1 MDNGR
6 EEKKDSRPERGMRE
20 IYIVLTRN
28 MPSNGTSA
36 SGDAKSTKR
45 FEQLNAKNNLK
56 FLDESN
62 FTC

>member
-1 MDNGR
+1 MGQ
-6 EEKKDSRPERGMRE
+6 KTDSRPEMGMRE
-20 IYIVLTRN
+20 IYIVLPRN

-36 SGDAKSTKR
+36 SGDAKNTKR

-56 FLDESN
+56 FPDESN